1 MYEKPLTLDNHNNNG
16 NPHSQYDTYA
26 SKEFKYMTP
35 EIAGSNDYGYVK
47 IGELMMALESDNLPS
62 NLNSN
67 IIRRFSITFNIRDI
81 RTAGDIYNSRVEI
94 YGRFDGNYPKNPDI
108 KIVHTISSQT
118 NDSKAIDRTHIF
130 CKVTPYPQ
138 YAKPDST
145 TQPPAK
151 IEFFAGTTVYGML
164 SVYPERFSIDEYHWT
179 NQRLFGRVPNKKS
192 TNAQRFDD
200 FMLDW
205 IDKDPLTVDKA
216 LELNGSQYL
225 VWDITQL
232 SGDTTLINLNDGD
245 ALDSFFNEYGE
256 THIYVVDKKN
266 VKNSPFD
273 NNTSYFV
280 RHERFVKNWEI
291 QTATSSSGIIK
302 RRTKVNNIWSSW
314 G

>member
-47 IGELMMALESDNLPS
+47 IGELMMALEADNLPS

-67 IIRRFSITFNIRDI
+67 IIRRFSITFNIRDT

-94 YGRFDGNYPKNPDI
+94 YGSFNGSLPKNPDI

-118 NDSKAIDRTHIF
+118 KDSNAIDRTHIF
-130 CKVTPYPQ
+130 CKVTPYPEYSKQ
-138 YAKPDST
+138 NSA

-151 IEFFAGTTVYGML
+151 LEFFAGTTVYGML

-179 NQRLFGRVPNKKS
+179 NQRLFGRITNKKS
-192 TNAQRFDD
+192 TNLQRFDD
-200 FMLDW
+200 FMSEW
-205 IDKDPLTVDKA
+205 TGKDPLTINDA
-216 LELNGSQYL
+216 LYLDTGQYL
-225 VWDITQL
+225 VWDIIQL
-232 SGDTTLINLNDGD
+232 SGDTTIISLNDGD
-245 ALDSFFNEYGE
+245 VLDSFYNEYGE
-256 THIYVVDKKN
+256 THIYVSDKKN
-266 VKNSPFD
+266 VKNAPFD
-273 NNTSYFV
+273 SNTSYFV
-280 RHERFVKNWEI
+280 KHERFIKDWEI

-302 RRTKVNNIWSSW
+302 RRTKVNNAWSGWS
-314 G
+314 